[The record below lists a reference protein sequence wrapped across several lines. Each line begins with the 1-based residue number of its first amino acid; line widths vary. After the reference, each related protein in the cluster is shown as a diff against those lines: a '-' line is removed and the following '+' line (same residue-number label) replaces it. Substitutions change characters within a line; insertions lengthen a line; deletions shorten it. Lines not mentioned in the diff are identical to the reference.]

1 MLIAIAKEFARA
13 VFAVVCT
20 LVALRIYDLME

>member
-13 VFAVVCT
+13 IFVVVCT
-20 LVALRIYDLME
+20 LVALRIYDLIG